1 MKRGAPHRAFWL
13 VIAALCP
20 LLVHAQAWLPKQGSV
35 SASVAF
41 TDIFDTKHYLPN
53 GEEIDV
59 GHMRTQSLFMSVS
72 YSPTDRVM
80 LSAGVPYVRSEY
92 HGPRPHL
99 DLATRKPLEVDNS
112 DYHGFFTDLHVELDY
127 QVALEPVAFVASLA
141 LVEPTHTYPALGH
154 AAPGRDLKEKWVG
167 FFAGKSLDLWIP
179 RTYVQARYSFAFVE
193 PVAGIGHD
201 RSNVDFEVG
210 HFVLPEWSIRGLLFW
225 QHTHGG
231 IDTPIPQVF
240 PNGQPNPLFP
250 YHDQLS
256 ADSFLNVGLGTSFL
270 LSRRVMVFLLYDTS
284 LQGKNGHKLGQ
295 GMNLGF
301 EYSFTPHSS
310 H

>member
-1 MKRGAPHRAFWL
+1 
-13 VIAALCP
+13 
-20 LLVHAQAWLPKQGSV
+20 
-35 SASVAF
+35 
-41 TDIFDTKHYLPN
+41 
-53 GEEIDV
+53 
-59 GHMRTQSLFMSVS
+59 MSVS

-92 HGPRPHL
+92 HGPRPHR
-99 DLATRKPLEVDNS
+99 DLAGNPLEVDNS
-112 DYHGFFTDLHVELDY
+112 DYHGFFTDLHLELDY
-127 QVALEPVAFVASLA
+127 QVVLEPVALVASLA

-167 FFAGKSLDLWIP
+167 FFVGKSLDLWIP

-210 HFVLPEWSIRGLLFW
+210 HFVLPEWSVRGLLFW

-231 IDTPIPQVF
+231 IDTPIPQF
-240 PNGQPNPLFP
+240 YPNGQPNPLFP

-256 ADSFLNVGLGTSFL
+256 ADGFLNVGLGTSFL
-270 LSRRVMVFLLYDTS
+270 ISRRVMLFLLYDTS
-284 LQGKNGHKLGQ
+284 LSGKNGHKLGQ